1 MATPQKVR
9 LIMLD
14 DVPHFWKKGDK
25 RRVKAEFA
33 DTLIKAGW
41 AKMVDDPPKVEEK
54 K

>member
-1 MATPQKVR
+1 MADKRKVR

-25 RRVKAEFA
+25 RRVRAEFA
-33 DTLIKAGW
+33 DTLLKAGW
-41 AKMVDDPPKVEEK
+41 AKMVEEPKAEEK